1 MDLGIAGKVAFV
13 EGGSMGMGRA
23 TAELFALEGCRVVIA
38 ALPEHEESIKETV
51 DAISAEGGQAAG
63 IAADLTVQADV
74 DHAIAFATETF
85 GPPDIAVAN
94 VGGPGPG
101 YFDDVSNDDFTTS
114 FQQMAMSMVYLARA
128 VLPHMR
134 EQKWGRIVTLNSN
147 AAKEPPPELA
157 HILANTARAAVVPLN
172 KSLSNEFGADG
183 VTVNTIGTG
192 YIGTPRMRGYYERL
206 AEERNVPVETL
217 LAELTASV
225 PVRRVGR
232 PEEMAGVIV
241 FLCSELG
248 GYVTGEFIN
257 VDGGFH
263 RSAW

>member
-23 TAELFALEGCRVVIA
+23 TAELLAEEGCKIVIA
-38 ALPEHEESIKETV
+38 ALPEHEDTIKDTV
-51 DAISAEGGQAAG
+51 EAIIAAGGQAAG
-63 IAADLTVQADV
+63 VAADLTVEDDV
-74 DHAIAFATETF
+74 NSAIAFAAETF

-94 VGGPGPG
+94 VAGPGAG
-101 YFDDVSNDDFTTS
+101 YFDDVSNDDFTLS

-172 KSLSNEFGADG
+172 KSLSNEFGQDG

-192 YIGTPRMRGYYERL
+192 YIGTARMRGYYERL
-206 AEERNVPVETL
+206 SAERNVPVEDL
-217 LAELTASV
+217 LADLTSNV
-225 PVRRVGR
+225 PVRRVGK
-232 PEEMAGVIV
+232 PEEMAGVV
-241 FLCSELG
+241 AFLCSELG

-257 VDGGFH
+257 VDGGHH

>member
-1 MDLGIAGKVAFV
+1 MDLGIVGKVAFV

-23 TAELFALEGCRVVIA
+23 IAELFAREGCRVVIA
-38 ALPEHEESIKETV
+38 ALPEHEDTIKETV
-51 DAISAEGGQAAG
+51 EAIRSEGGQAAG
-63 IAADLTVQADV
+63 VAADLTVEEDV
-74 DHAIAFATETF
+74 ERAIAFATDTF

-101 YFDDVSNDDFTTS
+101 YFDDVSNDDFTAS

-157 HILANTARAAVVPLN
+157 HILANTTRAAVVPLN
-172 KSLSNEFGADG
+172 KSLANEFGPDG
-183 VTVNTIGTG
+183 ITVNTIGTG

-206 AEERNVPVETL
+206 SAERGVPVEDL
-217 LAELTASV
+217 LAHLSATV
-225 PVRRVGR
+225 PVRRVGD
-232 PEEMAGVIV
+232 PGEMAGVVV

-257 VDGGFH
+257 VDGGQH